1 MRPSGPSKRGWVF
14 TTEPQR
20 SRRLHR
26 GKLLCSSFFV
36 SLCSLWVLCASVVNQ
51 LYAQPLNLVCKD
63 GKCERM
69 IYGTA
74 PAASRL
80 RIRAHGPVIL
90 EAGAS
95 NTLSY
100 TVSVKVNARTEAEA
114 RRTLQQFA
122 VRAESMGGWT
132 VISMPGGAALTAVTV
147 KAPKLAEAAI
157 LTSDGSVEVSGVD
170 GPVDVESGA
179 GALKA
184 DRVRGDCR
192 MITGGGNIQIGQIGG
207 ALHCTTGAGTINVKS
222 VRGGAVLETQGGDIA
237 VADAAQDVHADTG
250 GGGVHIVRAG
260 GLVSATSGGG
270 EIIVDKAGGLVTAR
284 NMAGPVEVGAAAG
297 VRCESASGGVRVR
310 NIAGSMNVSTSLGSI
325 MAVLLGGRVSDSYLA
340 TANGDITVLIP
351 SNVGVNIQ
359 AQNRMADTLRRIVSD
374 FPAIQARRQGN
385 LVVAE
390 GAVNGGGALLQIL
403 GTGGTIF
410 IKKQ

>member
-1 MRPSGPSKRGWVF
+1 
-14 TTEPQR
+14 
-20 SRRLHR
+20 
-26 GKLLCSSFFV
+26 
-36 SLCSLWVLCASVVNQ
+36 VLALALVAPAS
-51 LYAQPLNLVCKD
+51 AQDLTCRN
-63 GKCERM
+63 GQCERM
-69 IYGTA
+69 IYGNA
-74 PAASRL
+74 PAARRL
-80 RIRAHGPVIL
+80 RIRAHGPVTL

-100 TVSVKVNARTEAEA
+100 VVSVKVNARTEAEG

-122 VRAESMGGWT
+122 VRAESRGGWT
-132 VISMPGGAALTAVTV
+132 VVSMPGGAALTTVTV
-147 KAPKLAEAAI
+147 KAPRLLEASI
-157 LTSDGSVEVSGVD
+157 FTSDGAVEVSGVE
-170 GPVDVESGA
+170 GPVEVESGA

-184 DRVRGDCR
+184 DRIRGDCR
-192 MITGGGNIQIGQIGG
+192 MMTGGGSIQIGQIGG
-207 ALHCTTGAGTINVKS
+207 SLRCTTGAGHINVKS
-222 VRGGAVLETQGGDIA
+222 VRGEAVLETQGGDIT
-237 VADAAQDVHADTG
+237 AAECGGAVHADTG

-270 EIIVDKAGGLVTAR
+270 EIIIEKAAGIVTAR
-284 NMAGPVEVGAAAG
+284 NMAGPVQVGAAAG
-297 VRCESASGGVRVR
+297 VHCESASGGVRLS

-325 MAVLLGGRVSDSYLA
+325 IANLLGSRLADSFLA

-374 FPAIQARRQGN
+374 FPGIQARRQGN

-390 GAVNGGGALLQIL
+390 GAVNGGGALLQIS